1 MKKLL
6 LISLVIFLASGF
18 AYAKELETT
27 KKAGPFTVTVKLD
40 KNPPIVGDNN
50 LSLTIKDSAGKIVK
64 DAKVSVDYE
73 MPAMPGMPAMRYKV
87 QPALSGE
94 AYVGKVNF
102 SMGGA
107 WSMNIKISQGGKTA
121 SVKMNVDVS

>member
-6 LISLVIFLASGF
+6 LISLVIFLVSGF
-18 AYAKELETT
+18 AAAKDLETT
-27 KKAGPFTVTVKLD
+27 KKAGPYTVIIKFD

-50 LSLTIKDSAGKIVK
+50 LSLTIKDAAGKIVK

-87 QPALSGE
+87 QPVLQGDSFA
-94 AYVGKVNF
+94 GKVTF

-107 WSMNIKISQGGKTA
+107 WSLNIKINQGGKTS
-121 SVKMNVDVS
+121 SVKMTVDVS

>member
-6 LISLVIFLASGF
+6 LISLVIFLVSGF
-18 AYAKELETT
+18 AYAKELVTT
-27 KKAGPFTVTVKLD
+27 KQAGPYAVTITLD

-50 LSLTIKDSAGKIVK
+50 LSLTIKDASGKIIK

-87 QPALSGE
+87 QPTLKGD

-107 WSMNIKISQGGKTA
+107 WNLNVKITEAGK
-121 SVKMNVDVS
+121 SFMVKMNVDVS